1 MGEVQISLRSA
12 ASAGSLAGWLRR
24 DPAVARSGAEI
35 APAGASRP
43 EPPSG
48 AMGTVDTVTALVDS
62 GVGLLGLLVSVAAW
76 RRPHGTQPPVVRVTE
91 SDGTLLEGTA
101 EDVLRVLRARREQ
114 VRTLDEDADRDSD
127 QDADRGPAPEHG
139 DA

>member
-1 MGEVQISLRSA
+1 MGEVRISVGSA
-12 ASAGSLAGWLRR
+12 VGAGSLAGWLRR
-24 DPAVARSGAEI
+24 DPGVARAGVEI
-35 APAGASRP
+35 APVGVARP
-43 EPPSG
+43 QPPPG

-62 GVGLLGLLVSVAAW
+62 AVGLLGLLVSVAAW
-76 RRPHGTQPPVVRVTE
+76 RRPYGSRPPTVRVTE

-114 VRTLDEDADRDSD
+114 DEGEARDLDRW
-127 QDADRGPAPEHG
+127 QAPGQG